1 MSGERWAGTG
11 HSTTSS
17 SEQAA
22 TEATTAA
29 IAGRENAKLLIV
41 FASERHDL
49 QTLVTAINTTSGGVP
64 LIGCSTAGEIAT
76 TGPGDAS
83 VVVFAIGG
91 DGFAVTTADQ
101 RGIGAR
107 LRQAGADLA
116 TAMERA
122 DRRNHQTL
130 VLLTDAL
137 AGDQQEIVR
146 GIYSVF
152 GASVPLVGGCA
163 GDDLNMTATYQ
174 FHNDEVMTD
183 ALVSAFIASDAPM
196 GIGVRHGWQ
205 PVGTPM
211 LVTASQDNVV
221 LELDG
226 RPALEVYLERLEA
239 TGDTRH
245 DPATFTRFAINHPLG
260 LARRSGEAHVRF
272 IGEADFER
280 RALVC
285 IAAVTEGSSVWVM
298 RGDEDSVAAA
308 TTEACQ
314 DALDGLHGQP
324 AIGALAFDCIARRS
338 VLGEHGII
346 NEVAQLAERLDGAP
360 VAGFYTYG
368 EIARTQGVSGFHNE
382 TLVVLALA

>member
-152 GASVPLVGGCA
+152 GAFVA
-163 GDDLNMTATYQ
+163 GAMFL
-174 FHNDEVMTD
+174 
-183 ALVSAFIASDAPM
+183 
-196 GIGVRHGWQ
+196 
-205 PVGTPM
+205 
-211 LVTASQDNVV
+211 
-221 LELDG
+221 
-226 RPALEVYLERLEA
+226 
-239 TGDTRH
+239 
-245 DPATFTRFAINHPLG
+245 
-260 LARRSGEAHVRF
+260 
-272 IGEADFER
+272 
-280 RALVC
+280 
-285 IAAVTEGSSVWVM
+285 VM
-298 RGDEDSVAAA
+298 RWNAA
-308 TTEACQ
+308 
-314 DALDGLHGQP
+314 
-324 AIGALAFDCIARRS
+324 
-338 VLGEHGII
+338 
-346 NEVAQLAERLDGAP
+346 
-360 VAGFYTYG
+360 
-368 EIARTQGVSGFHNE
+368 
-382 TLVVLALA
+382 